1 MIIICGFGTVG
12 KKAAEFLT
20 ISGRE
25 TFAIDVNEKMFENYM
40 GKYVIGDAKEED
52 VLKKADV
59 EKASTL
65 IACTNSD
72 AANAFIILSALAI
85 NPDLTILTRAEN
97 LESVEKLYKAGAD
110 HVIPRTAI
118 GSRMMVKHALSP
130 YAAEFVSR
138 IALAKDIEIADLL
151 LPSGSKIANKKIGDS
166 GIRKN
171 TGATIV
177 AIKRDNEIFQ
187 NPNKDTTLKENDIL
201 MVVGSTEQIK
211 RLSEMMKKGKI

>member
-20 ISGRE
+20 LSGRE
-25 TFAIDVNEKMFENYM
+25 TIAIDVNEKMFENPM
-40 GKYVIGDAKEED
+40 GKYIIGDAKEEE

-65 IACTNSD
+65 IACTDND
-72 AANAFIILSALAI
+72 ATNAFIILSALEI
-85 NPDLTILTRAEN
+85 NPDLTILARAEK

-110 HVIPRTAI
+110 YVIPRTAI

-138 IALAKDIEIADLL
+138 IALAKDIEVTDLL
-151 LPSGSKIANKKIGDS
+151 LPQGSKIANKKIGESD
-166 GIRKN
+166 IRKKS
-171 TGATIV
+171 GATIV
-177 AIKRDNEIFQ
+177 AIKRNSEFLQ
-187 NPNKDTTLKENDIL
+187 NPNKDTVLKENDIL
-201 MVVGSTEQIK
+201 IVIGSAGQIK
-211 RLSEMMKKGKI
+211 TFSEMIK

>member
-20 ISGRE
+20 LSGRE
-25 TFAIDVNEKMFENYM
+25 TIAIDVNEKMFENHT
-40 GKYVIGDAKEED
+40 GKYIIGDAKEEG

-65 IACTNSD
+65 IACTDSD
-72 AANAFIILSALAI
+72 AANAFIILSALEI
-85 NPDLTILTRAEN
+85 NPDLTILARAEK

-110 HVIPRTAI
+110 YVIPRTAI

-138 IALAKDIEIADLL
+138 IALAKDIEVTDLL
-151 LPSGSKIANKKIGDS
+151 LPQGSKIANKKIGESD
-166 GIRKN
+166 IRKKS
-171 TGATIV
+171 GATIV
-177 AIKRDNEIFQ
+177 AIKRNSEFLQ
-187 NPNKDTTLKENDIL
+187 NPNKDTVLKENDIL
-201 MVVGSTEQIK
+201 IVIGSAVQIK
-211 RLSEMMKKGKI
+211 TFSEMIK

>member
-20 ISGRE
+20 LSGRE
-25 TFAIDVNEKMFENYM
+25 TMAIDVNEKMFENHM
-40 GKYVIGDAKEED
+40 GKYIIGDAKEED
-52 VLKKADV
+52 VLKKAGV

-65 IACTNSD
+65 IACTDSD
-72 AANAFIILSALAI
+72 ATNAFIILSALEI
-85 NPDLTILTRAEN
+85 NSDLTILARAEK

-110 HVIPRTAI
+110 YIIPRTAI

-138 IALAKDIEIADLL
+138 IALAKDIEITDLL
-151 LPSGSKIANKKIGDS
+151 LPPGSKIANKKIGDS
-166 GIRKN
+166 GIRKK

-177 AIKRDNEIFQ
+177 AIKRDNEILQ
-187 NPNKDTTLKENDIL
+187 NPNKDTMLKENDTLI
-201 MVVGSTEQIK
+201 VIGSAGQIK
-211 RLSEMMKKGKI
+211 MLSEMIK